1 MPNIAICEDDLAT
14 SRYIEGLVRAYQKQR
29 PGQIDQVAVFLS
41 SAQLLEQAAKDKK
54 QFDIYLLDVL
64 MPGAR
69 PSAGFPPATDADPAP
84 EESCARENGL
94 TLGELQRGAKNVLRL
109 ALASG
114 ANPFH

>member
-64 MPGAR
+64 MPGA
-69 PSAGFPPATDADPAP
+69 SGIET
-84 EESCARENGL
+84 ARRLQAQDGQAANLAAYVKLQGGL
-94 TLGELQRGAKNVLRL
+94 PV
-109 ALASG
+109 
-114 ANPFH
+114 